1 MDGGGPE
8 GLGVA
13 PDLGLLVCEEG
24 EGEGVLEGEGEGSDE
39 LPACPPDTVTVLE
52 PLARLPT
59 TTVVTLPLGRT
70 MLPVTFCAVL
80 GPLLVKVTVAVMV
93 LPGVP

>member
-1 MDGGGPE
+1 
-8 GLGVA
+8 
-13 PDLGLLVCEEG
+13 
-24 EGEGVLEGEGEGSDE
+24 
-39 LPACPPDTVTVLE
+39 VLE